1 MIKSPLSFISTIF
14 KDKCAGGKCL
24 EQKPEF
30 KEQRIVVVKQE
41 QAVEQQLK
49 SVYFRNAHNQHRFL

>member
-1 MIKSPLSFISTIF
+1 MITMSFISKIF

-30 KEQRIVVVKQE
+30 KEQRIVVVRQE
-41 QAVEQQLK
+41 QAVEQKLK
-49 SVYFRNAHNQHRFL
+49 SVYFCYAHN